1 MPELAWRSHQAIIED
16 TLLRAELVRL
26 IEKCF
31 RGCIGYEKIDYVDSD
46 FEDTHTQL
54 KTTLLLYDRFRITW
68 KLNKEGECV
77 HDIERD
83 FLHDLMEGIKIYP
96 TYKDGADYW
105 ITLQKGELLLYIWF
119 RRYLLL

>member
-26 IEKCF
+26 IEKCS
-31 RGCIGYEKIDYVDSD
+31 RGCIGYEKIDYVD
-46 FEDTHTQL
+46 
-54 KTTLLLYDRFRITW
+54 RFRITW
-68 KLNKEGECV
+68 KLDKEGECV

-105 ITLQKGELLLYIWF
+105 ITLQKGELLLFIWF

>member
-26 IEKCF
+26 IEECS
-31 RGCIGYEKIDYVDSD
+31 RGYIGYEKIDYVDSD
-46 FEDTHTQL
+46 FEDTHTQF
-54 KTTLLLYDRFRITW
+54 KTTFLLYDRFRITW
-68 KLNKEGECV
+68 KLKKEGECV

-96 TYKDGADYW
+96 TYKDGAGYW